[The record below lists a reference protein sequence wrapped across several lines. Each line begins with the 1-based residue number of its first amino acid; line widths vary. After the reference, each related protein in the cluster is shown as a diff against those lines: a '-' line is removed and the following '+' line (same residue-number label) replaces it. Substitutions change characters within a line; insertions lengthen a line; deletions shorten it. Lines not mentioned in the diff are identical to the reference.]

1 MNENYSLKA
10 PLIEA
15 YSGILASPLEQVKVN
30 SAMKGMWV
38 KIWASVEVYDLAW
51 TLGLSQP
58 AMNNNKIIL
67 ENFMHT
73 QFEFWLELKIWPIT
87 NFSFPVIIN

>member
-15 YSGILASPLEQVKVN
+15 YSGILASPLEQVNVN

-58 AMNNNKIIL
+58 AMNNNEIIL
-67 ENFMHT
+67 EYFMHT
-73 QFEFWLELKIWPIT
+73 QFDY
-87 NFSFPVIIN
+87 N

>member
-58 AMNNNKIIL
+58 ANMNNIKKI
-67 ENFMHT
+67 
-73 QFEFWLELKIWPIT
+73 
-87 NFSFPVIIN
+87 S

>member
-1 MNENYSLKA
+1 MGNAVEIRMKKIKYSLKA

-15 YSGILASPLEQVKVN
+15 YRGILASPLEQVNVN
-30 SAMKGMWV
+30 SAMNGMWV

-58 AMNNNKIIL
+58 ADERIIL
-67 ENFMHT
+67 RKT
-73 QFEFWLELKIWPIT
+73 L
-87 NFSFPVIIN
+87 